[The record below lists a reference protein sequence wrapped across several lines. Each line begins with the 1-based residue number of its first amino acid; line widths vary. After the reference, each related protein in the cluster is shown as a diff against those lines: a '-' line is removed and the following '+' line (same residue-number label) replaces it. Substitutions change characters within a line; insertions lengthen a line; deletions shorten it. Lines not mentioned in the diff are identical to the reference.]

1 MPRATGASVGN
12 PARRERS
19 RGRPS
24 APPMP
29 PIALQSAGR
38 RVDDRW
44 VWRGLDAAVRPGE
57 RLAVTGPSG
66 AGKTLLL
73 RALAGLDALDEGALL
88 ADGEPIDDLPRHRAA
103 VALVAQRPALF
114 DGTVRDNL
122 RAPFAF
128 AVHADRVYDE
138 DRARAL
144 LTALG
149 REPAFLD
156 QPADRLSGGEMQTVG
171 LMRALLTEPTVLL
184 LDEPTAGLDP
194 ERAAAVERVVA
205 DFHGADAPHA
215 VVWTSHDAA
224 QLARTTD
231 RALAL

>member
-1 MPRATGASVGN
+1 MP
-12 PARRERS
+12 E
-19 RGRPS
+19 
-24 APPMP
+24 
-29 PIALQSAGR
+29 IALQSAGR

-57 RLAVTGPSG
+57 RVAITGPSG

-73 RALAGLDALDEGALL
+73 RTLAGLDALDEGALL
-88 ADGEPIDDLPRHRAA
+88 VDGEPVSDLPQHRAA

-114 DGTVRDNL
+114 DTTVRDNL
-122 RAPFAF
+122 QAPFAF
-128 AVHADRVYDE
+128 AVHDRRRYPDGG
-138 DRARAL
+138 ARAL
-144 LTALG
+144 LAALG
-149 REPAFLD
+149 REASFLD

-171 LMRALLTEPTVLL
+171 LVRALLTEPTVLL

-194 ERAAAVERVVA
+194 ERAAAVEQVVSEFLDA
-205 DFHGADAPHA
+205 DPERA

>member
-1 MPRATGASVGN
+1 MPD
-12 PARRERS
+12 
-19 RGRPS
+19 
-24 APPMP
+24 
-29 PIALQSAGR
+29 IALRSAGR

-44 VWRGLDAAVRPGE
+44 VWRGLDAVVRPGE
-57 RLAVTGPSG
+57 RVAVTGPSG

-73 RALAGLDALDEGALL
+73 RALAGLDALDDGTLLSDGA
-88 ADGEPIDDLPRHRAA
+88 PVTQLPAHRAA

-122 RAPFAF
+122 HVPFAF
-128 AVHADRVYDE
+128 AVHGGRTYRE
-138 DRARAL
+138 DRALDL
-144 LTALG
+144 LAALG
-149 REPAFLD
+149 REAPFLD

-194 ERAAAVERVVA
+194 ERAAAVERVVTAFLEA
-205 DFHGADAPHA
+205 DPERAAI
-215 VVWTSHDAA
+215 WTSHDAA